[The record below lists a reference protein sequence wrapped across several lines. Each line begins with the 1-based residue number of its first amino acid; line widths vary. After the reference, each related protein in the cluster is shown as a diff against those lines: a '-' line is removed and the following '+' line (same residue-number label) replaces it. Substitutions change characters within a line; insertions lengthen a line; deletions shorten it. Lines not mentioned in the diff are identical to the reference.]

1 MAAVAEPLP
10 SPADLQDAGRAL
22 WSAIT
27 AKYALRADEV
37 ALVEQMARTL
47 DDLAAMRAALAKGD
61 LVVIGSKGQPVPNGL
76 LAEIRGA
83 TALLVRLAA
92 QLGLPDEDGKA
103 GATPASRKAA
113 RAANERWRREAVA
126 HGDVES

>member
-1 MAAVAEPLP
+1 
-10 SPADLQDAGRAL
+10 
-22 WSAIT
+22 
-27 AKYALRADEV
+27 
-37 ALVEQMARTL
+37 MARTL
-47 DDLAAMRAALAKGD
+47 DDLTAMRAALTEGD

-92 QLGLPDEDGKA
+92 QLGLPDEDGSA

-113 RAANERWRREAVA
+113 KAANERWRREAVRY
-126 HGDVES
+126 GDVEA